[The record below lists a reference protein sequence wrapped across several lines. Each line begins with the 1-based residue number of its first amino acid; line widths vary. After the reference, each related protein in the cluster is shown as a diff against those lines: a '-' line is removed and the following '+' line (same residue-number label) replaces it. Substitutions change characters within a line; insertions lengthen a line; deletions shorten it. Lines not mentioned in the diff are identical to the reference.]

1 MAADEVVSAAMDSK
15 PVVTVADTATG
26 ESGSD
31 GAGPVVGITVTARL
45 IRDSSRSTAMRR
57 DARQTDRDR
66 RFPPRE
72 AMWVP
77 LRETA
82 ARHQPLPLRWSKI
95 YERSPLPRY
104 LALRPCQEKR
114 IARPTARP

>member
-45 IRDSSRSTAMRR
+45 IRDSSRSTAMGAVRR
-57 DARQTDRDR
+57 DARQADRDR

-82 ARHQPLPLRWSKI
+82 AWQQPPPLR
-95 YERSPLPRY
+95 R
-104 LALRPCQEKR
+104 CR
-114 IARPTARP
+114 I